1 MQICPTE
8 CCTSR
13 VELKFHPNIHNF
25 SSNFKVPSTPQ
36 VVGPERLLAALFGTF
51 GKSVSAARWPQ
62 PSLTKTQNCR
72 RLSPAVSA
80 SNKQQLERTT
90 QLRVYLFV
98 LLLLL
103 FASTRQ
109 LVTSNFSNGLYFLL
123 KSF

>member
-13 VELKFHPNIHNF
+13 VKLKFHPNIHNF

-36 VVGPERLLAALFGTF
+36 VVGPERLLAVLFGTF

-80 SNKQQLERTT
+80 SNKQQLEKTE
-90 QLRVYLFV
+90 QLKFYLFV
-98 LLLLL
+98 LLQYYLLL
-103 FASTRQ
+103 PDRWSHRTLTFGYIF
-109 LVTSNFSNGLYFLL
+109 FSSL
-123 KSF
+123 S